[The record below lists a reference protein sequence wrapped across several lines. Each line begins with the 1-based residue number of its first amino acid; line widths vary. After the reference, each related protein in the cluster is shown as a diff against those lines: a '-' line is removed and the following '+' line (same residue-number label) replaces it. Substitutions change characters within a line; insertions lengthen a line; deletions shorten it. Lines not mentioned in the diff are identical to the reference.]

1 MNIKGKTTNYT
12 MYRFEP
18 LLKQTIWGGDKIIPF
33 KHLTSHLSPLP
44 SNVGE
49 SWEISGVSGSET
61 IVADGPDKGKSLNQ
75 LVSEQKGRLLG
86 KENYDRFGDEFPLL
100 VKFIDAQKDL
110 SIQVHPNDEV
120 AHRHGKPRG
129 KTEMWYC
136 LGNQESGVRSLESGG
151 RSQEK
156 PFLYNGL
163 KQKITPEQY
172 KQMVDDDTITD
183 ALARFD
189 VHEGDVFFIPA
200 GRIHAIGAGCFVTEI
215 QQTSDVT
222 YRIYDY
228 KRKDKNG
235 NYRELHTQEAAE
247 SIDYMVL
254 PNYRAGYE
262 PKLNEA
268 VELVQC
274 PYFTTSVY
282 DLTEPMTLDY
292 SELDSFV
299 ILIAV
304 KGEGKII
311 HEGGE
316 EPFRMGDTILLPATT
331 QEIRVEGTVKFLE
344 TYV

>member
-1 MNIKGKTTNYT
+1 

-18 LLKQTIWGGDKIIPF
+18 LLKQTLWGGDKIIPF
-33 KHLTSHLSPLP
+33 KHLNVSLDH
-44 SNVGE
+44 VGE
-49 SWEISGVSGSET
+49 SWELSGVSGSET

-75 LVSEQKGRLLG
+75 LVREQKDRLLG

-136 LGNQESGVRSLESGG
+136 LGDKETGRQGDRETSGQGDK
-151 RSQEK
+151 K
-156 PFLYNGL
+156 PFIYNGL

-172 KQMVDDDTITD
+172 TQMVEDGTITD
-183 ALARFD
+183 ALARYD
-189 VHEGDVFFIPA
+189 IHEGDVFFIPA
-200 GRIHAIGAGCFVTEI
+200 GRIHAIGAGSFVTEI

-235 NYRELHTQEAAE
+235 NYRELHTKEAAE

-262 PKLNEA
+262 PKQNEG

-274 PYFTTSVY
+274 PFFTTSVY

-304 KGEGKII
+304 KGEGRIVCD
-311 HEGGE
+311 GE
-316 EPFRMGDTILLPATT
+316 EQSFCMGDTLLLPATT
-331 QEIRVEGTVKFLE
+331 QEVKVEGTIKFLE